1 MRGNIIQIPT
11 TLMYEVILGEVCQDC
26 GGTVSPNILSVSYD
40 EEKDKQT
47 PLKIEVEL
55 SLTDFLIEVP
65 WQDSVVSIQVSGL
78 FSSELSL
85 PKSDH
90 YDSYYLQNKDYET
103 KSRILSLQIQSNSP
117 LDNQTILDL
126 VRGELSQAKN
136 QFFNSILFT
145 LKPCPVF

>member
-1 MRGNIIQIPT
+1 MKENIIQIPT

-26 GGTVSPNILSVSYD
+26 GGTISPNILSVSYD
-40 EEKDKQT
+40 EEKDN
-47 PLKIEVEL
+47 PLKILVEL
-55 SLTDFLIEVP
+55 WLTDFLIEVP

-78 FSSELSL
+78 FSSKLSL

-103 KSRILSLQIQSNSP
+103 KSRILSLQLQSNSS
-117 LDNQTILDL
+117 LDDQTILDL
-126 VRGELSQAKN
+126 VRGELSQTKN